1 MSLPSAHPF
10 LVSVLRGTPAN
21 FAPDSLDGRAW
32 DLILRDA
39 AQHGLTPIFFRWLK
53 ASGSGP
59 PIPSSVCEQ
68 VKDSMFALA
77 ARNLALAVELRS
89 ILDAFQSERV
99 ACAPVRGLALAERLY
114 GDLTARP
121 VGDLDLLVRKEDLP
135 RVAETLRGLGFR
147 PLEHRRGFAEAFS
160 YTLVFLKDGS
170 GWVIVEPHWTIV
182 YPPFVDRL
190 DMRGVWERCVRGRVA
205 GVDTWLLGCE
215 DELLHLC
222 LHLAHPD
229 GTAPLLW
236 FYELDRLLRQEQE
249 RVNWARFLSIACQAQ
264 LEFVLGE
271 VLRTV
276 QAFFQTP
283 IPDHALDRLRV
294 LPGTSVEGRLL
305 RLLAG
310 TSSVNGREELA
321 VLFTLQGFPLKLRYA
336 MSLLFPAPQFMMRRY
351 GCAGRIRLGLA
362 YFRRFCRLSW
372 EASKGVMKLLF

>member
-1 MSLPSAHPF
+1 MVA
-10 LVSVLRGTPAN
+10 
-21 FAPDSLDGRAW
+21 
-32 DLILRDA
+32 
-39 AQHGLTPIFFRWLK
+39 LT
-53 ASGSGP
+53 
-59 PIPSSVCEQ
+59 
-68 VKDSMFALA
+68 
-77 ARNLALAVELRS
+77 ARNLALAAELRS
-89 ILDAFQSERV
+89 ILHAFQSERV

-135 RVAETLRGLGFR
+135 RVAETLRGLGFH
-147 PLEHRRGFAEAFS
+147 PLEHLRGFAEAFS

-205 GVDTWLLGCE
+205 GVETWLLGCE

-249 RVNWARFLSIACQAQ
+249 RVDWARFLSIARQAQ

-283 IPDHALDRLRV
+283 IPGHVLDQLRV

-321 VLFTLQGFPLKLRYA
+321 VLLTLRGFPSKLRYA
-336 MSLLFPAPQFMMRRY
+336 LGLLFPAPQFMMTRY
-351 GCAGRIRLGLA
+351 GCAGPTRLGFA

-372 EASKGVMKLLF
+372 EVSKGVMKLLF